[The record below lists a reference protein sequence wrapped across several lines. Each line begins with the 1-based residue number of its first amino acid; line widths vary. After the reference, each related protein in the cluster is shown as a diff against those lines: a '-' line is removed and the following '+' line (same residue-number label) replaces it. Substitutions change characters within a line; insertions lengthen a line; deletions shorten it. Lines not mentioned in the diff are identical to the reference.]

1 MAMVPFYS
9 RFRELAFAETR
20 SVTTRAYGSLPD
32 AAYAFLEFYCD
43 EPTCDCRRVLL
54 QVVREG
60 TGTRVWATIN
70 FGWESPAFYH
80 KWSPGDPDSS
90 QNSGSY
96 LDPLNPQTEHSNA
109 ILELFRSVLQ
119 IDIEYVRR
127 LKRHYQLAKAKD
139 VMP

>member
-32 AAYAFLEFYCD
+32 AAYAFL
-43 EPTCDCRRVLL
+43 RNVL
-54 QVVREG
+54 QV
-60 TGTRVWATIN
+60 
-70 FGWESPAFYH
+70 
-80 KWSPGDPDSS
+80 
-90 QNSGSY
+90 
-96 LDPLNPQTEHSNA
+96 
-109 ILELFRSVLQ
+109 
-119 IDIEYVRR
+119 DIEYVRR